1 MSTPLERLKVLIN
14 SSTPIV
20 IMETVEEMRVIDLV
34 RMASVELKLPVFEWS
49 IADGL
54 TRCGSNAPVFVP
66 SEPRS
71 AAQIPNLPETA
82 QVIGN
87 TREPAQVLAHLA
99 TMTLDS
105 VFILKDFH
113 RHMDDP
119 VVVRRLRDVAQ
130 RFCTN
135 RRTLIITGPAVP
147 LPAELTSLVEYL
159 ELPLPDA
166 RRLHQIVE
174 ETFNFLSKTHA
185 LKRKLDS
192 KKRRSGRSR
201 KPLLPIM
208 GSLRR

>member
-1 MSTPLERLKVLIN
+1 MFTPLERLKVLIN

-54 TRCGSNAPVFVP
+54 TRCGSHAPVFVA
-66 SEPRS
+66 SESKS

-99 TMTLDS
+99 TMTVDS
-105 VFILKDFH
+105 IFILKDFH

-119 VVVRRLRDVAQ
+119 VVIRRLRDVAQ

-135 RRTLIITGPAVP
+135 RRTLIVTGPAVP
-147 LPAELTSLVEYL
+147 LPPELSSLVEYL

-166 RRLHQIVE
+166 KRLRQIGE
-174 ETFNFLSKTHA
+174 QTFTALSKTHGP
-185 LKRKLDS
+185 KRKLH
-192 KKRRSGRSR
+192 R
-201 KPLLPIM
+201 
-208 GSLRR
+208 